1 MPTLHPPAPPTEQPP
16 EDARRARLHNIIF
29 EADTRAGAAFDIALL
44 AAILLSVALVS
55 LETVQGLPPA
65 VYRWLR
71 AGEWTL
77 TGLFTVE
84 YLLRLYAVRRP
95 WRYATSFFGLVDL
108 LALLP
113 TYLSLLLPGGQYLLT
128 VRVLRLLRVFRV
140 LKLSRFVTEA
150 HGLRRALTASSQKIS
165 VFLLTVVAVVI
176 VVGSLM
182 YMIEGGANGFTSI
195 PRSMYWTIVTL
206 TTVGYGDI
214 APQTVVGQTLA
225 SIVMV
230 LGYGIIAVP
239 TGIVTVELANAA
251 RVANLSPESCPACGV
266 QGHDLDAR
274 FCKHC
279 GTAL

>member
-1 MPTLHPPAPPTEQPP
+1 MPTLHPTAFDTEQPP
-16 EDARRARLHNIIF
+16 EDARRARLHDVIF
-29 EADTRAGAAFDIALL
+29 EANTPAGAAFDIALL
-44 AAILLSVALVS
+44 VAILLSVALVS
-55 LETVQGLPPA
+55 LETVRGLPPA
-65 VYRWLR
+65 VYGWLR
-71 AGEWTL
+71 TGEWTL
-77 TGLFTVE
+77 TALFTVE

-95 WRYATSFFGLVDL
+95 WRYATSFFGIVDL

-150 HGLRRALTASSQKIS
+150 HGLRRALAASSQKIS
-165 VFLLTVVAVVI
+165 VFLLTVVAIVI
-176 VVGSLM
+176 IVGSLM
-182 YMIEGGANGFTSI
+182 YLIEGGANGFTSI

-214 APQTVVGQTLA
+214 APRTVVGQTLA

-251 RVANLSPESCPACGV
+251 RVANLSPESCPGCGV
-266 QGHDLDAR
+266 QGHDLDAH